1 MTRRVVISESE
12 QATADLGAGIA
23 RSLEP
28 GAVVLVE
35 GELGAGKTA
44 FVRGL
49 AIGLGVPEEDV
60 SSPSF
65 TLVQGY
71 RGRMPL
77 LHADLYRISG
87 AEADELGLD
96 ELGTDGVVA
105 IEWAAK
111 LPRRPAGA
119 VEILIEDLGGDRRRI
134 TIVQPG
140 SRVPSPESRTP
151 SPYSDR

>member
-1 MTRRVVISESE
+1 MTRRVAISESE
-12 QATADLGAGIA
+12 QATIDLGASLA

-28 GAVVLVE
+28 GAVVLLE

-49 AIGLGVPEEDV
+49 AIGLGAPEDEV
-60 SSPSF
+60 SSPTF
-65 TLVQGY
+65 TLVQEY
-71 RGRMPL
+71 RGRMPF
-77 LHADLYRISG
+77 LHADLYRVSG

-96 ELGTDGVVA
+96 ELGRDGVVA

-119 VEILIEDLGGDRRRI
+119 VEVLLEDLGGDRRRI
-134 TIVQPG
+134 TIERP
-140 SRVPSPESRTP
+140 
-151 SPYSDR
+151 

>member
-1 MTRRVVISESE
+1 MTRRVAISESE
-12 QATADLGAGIA
+12 QATIDLGASLA

-28 GAVVLVE
+28 GAVVLLE

-49 AIGLGVPEEDV
+49 AIGLGAPEDEV
-60 SSPSF
+60 SSPTF
-65 TLVQGY
+65 TLVQEY
-71 RGRMPL
+71 RGRMPF
-77 LHADLYRISG
+77 LHADLYRVSG

-96 ELGTDGVVA
+96 ELGRDGVVA

-119 VEILIEDLGGDRRRI
+119 VEVLIEDLGGDRRRI
-134 TIVQPG
+134 TIERP
-140 SRVPSPESRTP
+140 
-151 SPYSDR
+151 

>member
-1 MTRRVVISESE
+1 MTRRVAISESE
-12 QATADLGAGIA
+12 QATIDLGASLA

-28 GAVVLVE
+28 GAVVLLE

-49 AIGLGVPEEDV
+49 AIGLGAPEDEV
-60 SSPSF
+60 SSPTF
-65 TLVQGY
+65 TLVQEY
-71 RGRMPL
+71 RGRMPF
-77 LHADLYRISG
+77 LHADLYRVSG

-96 ELGTDGVVA
+96 ELGRDGVVA

-119 VEILIEDLGGDRRRI
+119 VEVLIEDLSGDRRRI
-134 TIVQPG
+134 TIERP
-140 SRVPSPESRTP
+140 
-151 SPYSDR
+151 